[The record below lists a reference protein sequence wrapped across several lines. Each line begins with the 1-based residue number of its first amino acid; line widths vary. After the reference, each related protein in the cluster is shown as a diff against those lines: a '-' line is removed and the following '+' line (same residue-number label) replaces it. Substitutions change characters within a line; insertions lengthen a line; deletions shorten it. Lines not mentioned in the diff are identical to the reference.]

1 MGISPYYNSE
11 LVAGHYNLF
20 FEMGNLKTRDCIKA
34 INDELDKYAG
44 QYDFSILLSH
54 SGIICDEY
62 IKKNVKHIDL
72 WLGGHSHSEAAYDN
86 YNQAGMGSKL
96 GVVSLNVDDNISI
109 VNNELI
115 DLEACEDALFDS
127 LYQEK
132 VVYADSI
139 LSKPLKS
146 LGPLAFD
153 AYHECELIN
162 FICDILLEVMDGD
175 LAIMHHGIA
184 NNALNDVVSKKDLL
198 NTFPSKLNPTSFV
211 LRGKKIREAI
221 MLSFDDDFIRQSG
234 KGSGFRGYTLGT
246 LGYSANV
253 RIVGNDIYINNELM
267 DDDKLYKVVSDDY
280 LQRGTYYH
288 SMKVDDKDA
297 CFDPRFIRDVVEEYL
312 DNDKLYALAK
322 IKRVFR

>member
-1 MGISPYYNSE
+1 M
-11 LVAGHYNLF
+11 
-20 FEMGNLKTRDCIKA
+20 
-34 INDELDKYAG
+34 
-44 QYDFSILLSH
+44 
-54 SGIICDEY
+54 
-62 IKKNVKHIDL
+62 
-72 WLGGHSHSEAAYDN
+72 
-86 YNQAGMGSKL
+86 
-96 GVVSLNVDDNISI
+96 
-109 VNNELI
+109 
-115 DLEACEDALFDS
+115 
-127 LYQEK
+127 
-132 VVYADSI
+132 YADSI

-211 LRGKKIREAI
+211 LSGKKIREAI

-253 RIVGNDIYINNELM
+253 KIINDDIYVNNELL
-267 DDDKLYKVVSDDY
+267 DDDRSYKVVSDDY
-280 LQRGTYYH
+280 LQRGTYYQ
-288 SMKVDDKDA
+288 SMKVEDKDA
-297 CFDPRFIRDVVEEYL
+297 SFDPRFIRDVVEEYL
-312 DNDKLYALAK
+312 ANDKLYASAK
-322 IKRVFR
+322 IKRVFI